1 MRKKHPTLGQV
12 KVRLSRGICFTAK
25 GFAELKDHRTGKEL
39 QADLEWDC
47 QHLEPMGTPGLYSDF
62 ISAVGS
68 WFSRVMLNKVNIGEL
83 SLWQEESRENQE
95 GQNGDD
101 AEYVNEQGAV
111 LQRALRLVTQL
122 LGHATFTKK
131 QSMSYQSAGRNPVH
145 AGDCGEAPQY
155 VSYKLWTL

>member
-12 KVRLSRGICFTAK
+12 KVRLSRGIYFTAK

-47 QHLEPMGTPGLYSDF
+47 QHLAPLGTPGLYSDF

-68 WFSRVMLNKVNIGEL
+68 WFSRVMVSKV
-83 SLWQEESRENQE
+83 QERRTLPMAAGKQRKPGRTEW
-95 GQNGDD
+95 GD
-101 AEYVNEQGAV
+101 AEYVTEQGAV

-122 LGHATFTKK
+122 LGHAAFTKK
-131 QSMSYQSAGRNPVH
+131 QSMSYHSAGRNPVH
-145 AGDCGEAPQY
+145 AGDCGEVPQY
-155 VSYKLWTL
+155 VPYKLWTL